1 MHGIQCVMEY
11 VQQAR
16 YRYWP
21 DEEAPVV
28 TAKHYTVHLLDE
40 GKEGREGE
48 GRKEE
53 EEGEKERAR
62 EGAGRNTER
71 RTFKV
76 EHCTVSEQ
84 YSYTQ
89 HYNDQSPSFLPPV
102 WAESYS
108 VSIPR
113 DGMGW
118 RHTTIV

>member
-1 MHGIQCVMEY
+1 MGSSVLMEC

-40 GKEGREGE
+40 GKEGEGE

-53 EEGEKERAR
+53 GEGEKEGAR
-62 EGAGRNTER
+62 EGAGGKRRGGETER

-76 EHCTVSEQ
+76 EHCTVS
-84 YSYTQ
+84 
-89 HYNDQSPSFLPPV
+89 D
-102 WAESYS
+102 
-108 VSIPR
+108 
-113 DGMGW
+113 
-118 RHTTIV
+118 